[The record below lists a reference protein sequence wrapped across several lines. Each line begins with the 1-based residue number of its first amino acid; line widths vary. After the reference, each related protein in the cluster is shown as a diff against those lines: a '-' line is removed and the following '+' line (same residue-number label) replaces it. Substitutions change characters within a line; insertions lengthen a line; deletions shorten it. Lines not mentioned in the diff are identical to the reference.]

1 MIDLKELS
9 KFLDAEGIKTTYK
22 RNANRDALAIG
33 TGMIRPMLY
42 ADRFDSLYDAVAFAH
57 EIAAQQPPA
66 LSDVIEDMLTSVDYV
81 KSHLRLGIRPLA
93 DDGVLTRPL
102 LDVELYT
109 YILLEGGSEDS
120 DQMAAC
126 NVVGAYLKVWDLTE
140 DELFRTASDNTV
152 YESVGMAYMMKELL
166 MKEGAPEELADRLTA
181 CINDP
186 MYVITTPNRYRGA
199 SALADSNLFY
209 DIAEHLD
216 SDLVIF
222 PSSIHELIAAPYNPD
237 LGDDTYND
245 MVAETNFKEVDTAE
259 VLSDNA
265 YLYRRETGQITI
277 L

>member
-9 KFLDAEGIKTTYK
+9 KFLDAEGIKTTYQ

-33 TGMIRPMLY
+33 TGMIRPMVY
-42 ADRFDSLYDAVAFAH
+42 ADRFDSLYDAVAFA
-57 EIAAQQPPA
+57 EELAAQQPPA

-81 KSHLRLGIRPLA
+81 KAHLRLGIRPLA

-109 YILLEGGSEDS
+109 YILLEDVSDA

-140 DELFRTASDNTV
+140 DELFQTASDNTV

-181 CINDP
+181 GINDP

-209 DIAEHLD
+209 DIAEHLE

-222 PSSIHELIAAPYNPD
+222 PSSIHELIAVPYNPD
-237 LGDDTYND
+237 LGDDTYKD